1 MWRQFGSLRGLDHCP
16 RRPLEVWKMAF
27 GGAGKGDRD
36 ELWSILNISTIHSI
50 RSPSQ
55 SIHPMDSN
63 NESFWRTAS
72 HANAA
77 QQFNEGDIIMAVMG
91 VTGAGKST
99 LISKLIGDDSGA
111 VPVVGH
117 GLQSET
123 KLTDVYQFH
132 HKVHG
137 TIHLIDT
144 PGFDDTHA
152 SDAEVLREIASFLS
166 STYQTKVKLSGI
178 IYLHRISDNRIS
190 GSALRN
196 LRMFKE
202 LCGEDAYKHVVLATS
217 MWGKED
223 HEKALGR
230 ERELVAEGGFWST
243 MKERG
248 SSVMRWLGD
257 SVSAHEIIEHLLLA
271 RSRHGVVSLKIQ
283 RELVD
288 EGKRLVNTSAGQ
300 EVNRELSEL
309 REKME
314 NELRRIQEENKEA
327 MASKDI
333 EWQQSLVEQRLLL
346 EKQRLMAEQSQEALK
361 VDFHRLLAETDEKY
375 RIEMSR
381 ILEELKRAEEEMHLA
396 HKLGEEKDQAVKAL
410 EAQMSGAGTAQE
422 QAELREKIMR
432 ELADMEAARTK
443 EEHLREEIE
452 TKTDRWNKIVLWMK
466 KVGELVVPIL
476 GAVVASSISGA
487 VSGAI
492 QSL

>member
-1 MWRQFGSLRGLDHCP
+1 
-16 RRPLEVWKMAF
+16 
-27 GGAGKGDRD
+27 
-36 ELWSILNISTIHSI
+36 
-50 RSPSQ
+50 
-55 SIHPMDSN
+55 
-63 NESFWRTAS
+63 
-72 HANAA
+72 
-77 QQFNEGDIIMAVMG
+77 
-91 VTGAGKST
+91 
-99 LISKLIGDDSGA
+99 
-111 VPVVGH
+111 
-117 GLQSET
+117 
-123 KLTDVYQFH
+123 
-132 HKVHG
+132 
-137 TIHLIDT
+137 
-144 PGFDDTHA
+144 
-152 SDAEVLREIASFLS
+152 
-166 STYQTKVKLSGI
+166 
-178 IYLHRISDNRIS
+178 
-190 GSALRN
+190 
-196 LRMFKE
+196 MFKE

-223 HEKALGR
+223 QEKALGR

-327 MASKDI
+327 MVSKDI

-396 HKLGEEKDQAVKAL
+396 QKLGEEKDQAVKAL
-410 EAQMSGAGTAQE
+410 EAQMSGAGTAHE
-422 QAELREKIMR
+422 QAELREKITR
-432 ELADMEAARTK
+432 ELADREAARTK

-476 GAVVASSISGA
+476 GAVVASTISGA